1 MLSWLSPTN
10 VIITYTVLYCI
21 LSVFKSFSNISILHQ
36 NWENV
41 DLMVVS
47 SIRFGFDLSNS
58 TISLCSS
65 CQLSINTYYVHL
77 KSITESA
84 WSSNSWTI
92 SFCPWMHAY
101 INAIISSIPLALWST
116 LSEWNVSF
124 TASQQKCQ
132 VSKVVWCIE
141 INGSVQKFQ

>member
-1 MLSWLSPTN
+1 MWLSPT
-10 VIITYTVLYCI
+10 LYCT
-21 LSVFKSFSNISILHQ
+21 
-36 NWENV
+36 
-41 DLMVVS
+41 VS
-47 SIRFGFDLSNS
+47 SQFSKVFLIFQFCIKTEKMLILWWYLQLGLVS
-58 TISLCSS
+58 IWAILQYLCVLLAN
-65 CQLSINTYYVHL
+65 CPMSINTYYVHL

-124 TASQQKCQ
+124 TASQQKCR

-141 INGSVQKFQ
+141 INGYVRKV